1 MSNYSDRNQ
10 RLPEILEAALV
21 DAKSEFDADSE
32 NHPAFGLSAELT
44 SALDAINEHGDS
56 AAKTAFTN
64 IVTALCVKAA
74 YPEID
79 TRYHMVR
86 IQKPKR
92 HFSHRS
98 VSENLVYPWLNKNKF
113 DGANSGWQTRVFERP
128 RPYMLDYDEA
138 IGAVKDEFLLVYK
151 RIEEDGEDAVDALKY
166 LIFGQIVRREAKR
179 VNLVVPKISDIST
192 ITNHFEKHFHSDYKS
207 KGASRLPV
215 LALHSLY
222 NLIMPELR
230 RFEGFDLADLELH
243 SAADT
248 QTGAT
253 GDIEIKNDDGSVFE
267 ALEVKHKINVTT
279 NLIEI
284 AAQKLIDRSVDRYY
298 ILTTSAN
305 CSPSDEMLAKAKEV
319 QESTGCQIIVNGVL
333 PTMRY
338 YLRLVSDPSQIFPH
352 YVELLKSDTD
362 IGYEHRERWNQI
374 ILGT

>member
-1 MSNYSDRNQ
+1 MTYYGDRNE
-10 RLPEILEAALV
+10 RLPELLEYALV
-21 DAKSEFDADSE
+21 KAKEAFDADPE
-32 NHPAFGLSAELT
+32 NHPHFGLSDGLRT
-44 SALDAINEHGDS
+44 ALDAINVHGDN

-64 IVTALCVKAA
+64 IVTALCIKAA

-86 IQKPKR
+86 IQKPTS

-98 VSENLVYPWLNKNKF
+98 VSESLIYPWLNKNKF

-138 IGAVKDEFLLVYK
+138 IGAVKGEFLHIYNC
-151 RIEEDGEDAVDALKY
+151 IEEDAEVAADALKY

-179 VNLVVPKISDIST
+179 VNLVVPRISDIST
-192 ITNHFEKHFHSDYKS
+192 ITKHFENHFHSVYQS

-222 NLIMPELR
+222 KLIMPELK

-243 SAADT
+243 SAADA

-267 ALEVKHKINVTT
+267 ALEVKHKLAVTE
-279 NLIEI
+279 NMIET
-284 AAQKLIDRSVDRYY
+284 ASQKLIDRSVDRYY
-298 ILTTSAN
+298 ILTTSSN
-305 CSPSDEMLAKAKEV
+305 CTPSDEMLAKTKEV

-352 YVELLKSDTD
+352 YVELLKSDSD

-374 ILGT
+374 ILQK